1 MYRHQS
7 IGESEPL
14 DSQGLRRV
22 SQAFGV
28 GYYVHGTYQRLGD
41 RIRVVARLV
50 DVGSGEVR
58 TQESLTDDFSNL
70 LKLEDDLAIR
80 FGSKLEA
87 STRLARGSAHG
98 NRAESTNCR
107 SLRVGGRF
115 LLRRQ
120 RMGCQRERN
129 ASLSTDYYRMAIRI
143 DPRLFNAYGNLS
155 YNLSWSGEPEA
166 AVAAADEGLATAPGN
181 VNLLR
186 AKALGLLRLRR
197 IDDAERAFRPVIAGV
212 PANSA
217 QDHLILGGI
226 ALARADSVRAA
237 REFET
242 TLSIM
247 PTAAMRLAVAR
258 AYLDNNQLESGLA
271 QLDRAVAM
279 EPACSRFVAT
289 SPAYAPSRDAPQ
301 FHARLAAWK
310 AGI

>member
-1 MYRHQS
+1 
-7 IGESEPL
+7 
-14 DSQGLRRV
+14 
-22 SQAFGV
+22 
-28 GYYVHGTYQRLGD
+28 
-41 RIRVVARLV
+41 
-50 DVGSGEVR
+50 
-58 TQESLTDDFSNL
+58 
-70 LKLEDDLAIR
+70 
-80 FGSKLEA
+80 
-87 STRLARGSAHG
+87 
-98 NRAESTNCR
+98 
-107 SLRVGGRF
+107 
-115 LLRRQ
+115 
-120 RMGCQRERN
+120 
-129 ASLSTDYYRMAIRI
+129 
-143 DPRLFNAYGNLS
+143 
-155 YNLSWSGEPEA
+155 
-166 AVAAADEGLATAPGN
+166 GLATAPGN

-289 SPAYAPSRDAPQ
+289 SPAYAPSRDPPQ
-301 FHARLAAWK
+301 FH
-310 AGI
+310 